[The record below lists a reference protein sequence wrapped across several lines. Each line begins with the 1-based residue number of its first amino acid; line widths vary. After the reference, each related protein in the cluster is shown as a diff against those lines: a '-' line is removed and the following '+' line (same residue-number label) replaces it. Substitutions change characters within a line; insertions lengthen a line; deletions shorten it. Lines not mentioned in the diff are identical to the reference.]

1 MWTLN
6 LETALEEEE
15 AIYERFLRREKRRKR
30 KRRNPV
36 RTEMSLI

>member
-30 KRRNPV
+30 KRRKPL
-36 RTEMSLI
+36 RTEMGLI

>member
-30 KRRNPV
+30 KRRKPL

>member
-30 KRRNPV
+30 KRRKPL
-36 RTEMSLI
+36 RTERSLV

>member
-30 KRRNPV
+30 KRRKPL
-36 RTEMSLI
+36 RTEISLI

>member
-30 KRRNPV
+30 KRRKPL
-36 RTEMSLI
+36 RTEMSLV